1 MGLYNADLKPEQT
14 IDIDAGISLGLWNRV
29 TLNAGWYRRRTKD
42 ALLDVPIP
50 ASNGFT
56 TLKRNIGILEN
67 SGVEGELYVKVV
79 DRNNW
84 RMSGRL
90 NLAYNQNKVVDLY
103 HTDCLYTSEYDMVP
117 SFEVGKSYDMIYGSP
132 CH

>member
-1 MGLYNADLKPEQT
+1 MSPSSAVATFQYSEDTNFNDLLLSLVWLYNAVLIPEQT
-14 IDIDAGISLGLWNRV
+14 IDIDAGITLGLWNRV

-56 TLKRNIGILEN
+56 TLRRNIGILEN
-67 SGVEGELYVKVV
+67 NGIEGELFVKMV
-79 DRNNW
+79 DRPIW

-90 NLAYNQNKVVDLY
+90 SMAYKKNIVVNLYN
-103 HTDCLYTSEYDMVP
+103 TD
-117 SFEVGKSYDMIYGSP
+117 
-132 CH
+132 

>member
-90 NLAYNQNKVVDLY
+90 NLAYNQNKVV
-103 HTDCLYTSEYDMVP
+103 
-117 SFEVGKSYDMIYGSP
+117 
-132 CH
+132 

>member
-1 MGLYNADLKPEQT
+1 MVVRQVCRVSLHRLWLLFNIPEDAYGDDQLLSLMGLYNADLKPEQT

-67 SGVEGELYVKVV
+67 SGIEG
-79 DRNNW
+79 NC
-84 RMSGRL
+84 M
-90 NLAYNQNKVVDLY
+90 
-103 HTDCLYTSEYDMVP
+103 
-117 SFEVGKSYDMIYGSP
+117 
-132 CH
+132 